1 MEVGIVGCNGF
12 IGRHLSLALSKK
24 KDISLHLFG
33 RAETNQSVVE
43 SPYKKFNV
51 AYKQQTVEDF
61 KNLDVIYYL
70 ASDSIPVS
78 SWENPKIEIEKNLIP
93 FLDFLDCVAQT
104 TVKKIVFVSSAGTIY
119 GSSNEKLNENTNK
132 FPFSPYGINKLTM
145 EYYLNYYQEKNNLKY
160 DIFRVSNI
168 YGEGQ
173 QTQKGLGIINTF
185 LENMVSGKDIK
196 VYGNGETI
204 RNYIYIK
211 DVIRFL
217 ETAVVTDLAQSNIYN
232 LCSNDNLSINQ
243 LLGIIRSIVT
253 EPYNVLYVDQRNS
266 DNPFISLDNS
276 KIKSAFPA
284 IQFTSIN
291 DGIRSCY
298 LQIKS
303 DWKG

>member
-104 TVKKIVFVSSAGTIY
+104 AVKKIVFVSSAGTIY

-173 QTQKGLGIINTF
+173 QTHKGLGIINTF
-185 LENMVSGKDIK
+185 LENMVSGTDIK

-211 DVIRFL
+211 DVVRFL

-253 EPYNVLYVDQRNS
+253 EPYNVVYVDQRNS

-276 KIKSAFPA
+276 KIKSAFPE

-291 DGIRSCY
+291 DGIKSCY